1 MMLGLV
7 WGAPDLR
14 HRGDHQGVDR
24 VRSRK
29 LRIAPV
35 LVPVAAL
42 LIVGGAT
49 APGAIGA
56 DGPGQLEFVTQ
67 PADALVGQTIT
78 GAPLDPSQSFVQVK
92 AETGDG
98 NPISGIK
105 ITFDLAGN
113 TGQPPGSL
121 TVVPQTTNASGIA
134 TFGAGT
140 LSIGAANEP
149 QFTDYQLAPRS
160 LPTTAVPELIGAASS
175 GFDVWEAGCEGNNCS
190 IGLRNGL
197 DAYKTSENT
206 ILVGSSLPGA
216 VLPNLECPDQKLIFA
231 SEVFVHATTGS
242 GAVLLTSH
250 ITGAD
255 FRAAGTNFG
264 QAHVEWCVGLKT
276 TAPWVKNGAPF
287 TQQDTNDDGL
297 LDLYVGSAPKCPK
310 KNAASFAPC
319 IVSHRSD
326 GQQGSLTTGWL
337 PGGDPPRRT

>member
-1 MMLGLV
+1 LV
-7 WGAPDLR
+7 WGAPGLPDSN
-14 HRGDHQGVDR
+14 GDHQGVAD
-24 VRSRK
+24 VRPRK
-29 LRIAPV
+29 FRIVPLLV
-35 LVPVAAL
+35 LVAPL
-42 LIVGGAT
+42 LVFAGAT

-56 DGPGQLEFVTQ
+56 DGPGQLVFATQ

-78 GAPLDPSQSFVQVK
+78 GAPLDPSQSFVEVR
-92 AETGDG
+92 AENGDG
-98 NPISGIK
+98 NPIPGIK

-113 TGQPPGSL
+113 TGQPSGSL

-134 TFGAGT
+134 TFGSGT
-140 LSIGAANEP
+140 LSLGGANEP

-160 LPTTAVPELIGAASS
+160 LPTTAVPELTGVASS
-175 GFDVWEAGCEGNNCS
+175 GFDIWEAGCQGTGCS

-197 DAYKTSENT
+197 DAYKTSENV
-206 ILVGSSLPGA
+206 ILMGSSLPGG

-231 SEVFVHATTGS
+231 SEVFVHATTGT

-250 ITGAD
+250 ITGED
-255 FRAAGTNFG
+255 FRAAGANFG

-287 TQQDTNDDGL
+287 ERQDTNGDGF

-326 GQQGSLTTGWL
+326 GGQGSLTTGWL